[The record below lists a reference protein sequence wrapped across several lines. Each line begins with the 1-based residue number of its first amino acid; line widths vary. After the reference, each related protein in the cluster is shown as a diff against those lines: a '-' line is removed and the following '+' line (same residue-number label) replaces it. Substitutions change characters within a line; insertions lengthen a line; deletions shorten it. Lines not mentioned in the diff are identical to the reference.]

1 MPDTVV
7 YAPEH
12 QQRRH
17 VPLVM
22 GFISFFF
29 WGLSLACLITGTVL
43 LWDARET
50 TREHLNSTGSIL
62 DNDSARYG
70 ICIFIFT
77 WVLCLLASFT
87 KHNMLLAASSGLVVA
102 LLVRVITIGEMDDLR
117 ILRKESSLRDAIG
130 VTKSEV
136 DRTLAGA
143 VLAYIGVALAFLLQ
157 TEGQAK
163 IADAGAFFKGL
174 ISFIIVTALVVIGA
188 IVLWSSDV
196 VGVNT
201 VSYFGATLR
210 VRTFMI
216 TNVGIA
222 VGFVA
227 ATGFLFR
234 VYAIVAA
241 AVTLAAAF
249 GITLLMDLF
258 EVDTII
264 SGSNTSQSDHF
275 RTGAGMIWIGMVAT
289 IFLGILCAFRA
300 GKENVVVV

>member
-7 YAPEH
+7 YADNQP
-12 QQRRH
+12 RRH
-17 VPLVM
+17 HRSLAM
-22 GFISFFF
+22 GFVSFFL
-29 WGLSLACLITGTVL
+29 WGISLACLITGTVL

-50 TREHLNSTGSIL
+50 TREALNSTGSIL

-70 ICIFIFT
+70 ICIFVFT
-77 WVLCLLASFT
+77 WVLCLLASIT
-87 KHNMLLAASSGLVVA
+87 KHNMLLAASSGLLVA

-117 ILRKESSLRDAIG
+117 ILRKEGSFRDTLG
-130 VTKSEV
+130 LTKSEV
-136 DRTLAGA
+136 DRTLGGA

-163 IADAGAFFKGL
+163 IADAGAFIKGL
-174 ISFIIVTALVVIGA
+174 VSFIVVTALVVIGA

-196 VGVNT
+196 VGVNAVT
-201 VSYFGATLR
+201 DFGATLR
-210 VRTFMI
+210 VRAFMI

-258 EVDTII
+258 EVDNLI
-264 SGSNTSQSDHF
+264 SGSNTDQSDHF